1 MNNSKSPAA
10 VALGKKRWENV
21 SKADRRAAALKLVA
35 QRRRKRRDKE
45 VR

>member
-1 MNNSKSPAA
+1 MAHEKSPAA
-10 VALGKKRWENV
+10 VTLGKKRWEKV
-21 SKADRRAAALKLVA
+21 SKPDRRVAALKLVA